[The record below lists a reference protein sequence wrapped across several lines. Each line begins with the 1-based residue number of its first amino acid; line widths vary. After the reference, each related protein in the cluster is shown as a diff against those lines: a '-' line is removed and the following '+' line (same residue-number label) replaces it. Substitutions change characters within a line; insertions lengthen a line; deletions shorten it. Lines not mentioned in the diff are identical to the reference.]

1 MHYKKYPLINRDI
14 SWLSFNQRVLQEAS
28 DPKVPALERLKFL
41 GIFSNNQ
48 DEFFRVRVAS
58 LKRMVQLQQDKTKVS
73 ANDDS
78 KSILS
83 KIQKTVVE
91 QQLKFENAY
100 QGVLKDLEKRKIF
113 ILDEK
118 HLSHEQGSFV
128 NNYFHKNVRPAL
140 VPIMLD
146 KERKFPDIKENSNYL
161 LVKMSKGKKLA
172 NPRFSLLEIPSETL
186 SRFVVLPADKKGSY
200 VILLDDVIR
209 YCLKDIY
216 QIFDFNHYEA
226 YTIKLTRDAELD
238 FDNDMNQSHV
248 EKISKSI
255 KNRKKGLPVRL
266 VYDSSIDKDLIALG
280 IKMLKLGKE
289 DSLIPGGRY
298 HNFRDFIRFPD
309 LGHPELLYEPLPPL
323 PCPELNG
330 QRSVIDVLRKKDVF
344 LTYPY
349 QDFCHVIDLLREA
362 AIDPKV
368 VSIKINIY
376 RVAKNSNIINAL
388 RNAIKNGK
396 QVTVVVEIQARF
408 DEEANIYWADKLQ
421 EEGAKVIFGVPGF
434 KVHSKLFL
442 ITRREGR
449 GIRNYVHIG
458 TGNFNESTAK
468 VYSDYSLL
476 TADKNI
482 ADEVAKVFDFFEN
495 NLKVGLF
502 KHLVLSPFNLR
513 KKIYQLIKNEIK
525 NAKQGLPAYIDI
537 KLNNFCDEE
546 MVCKIYEAS
555 QAGVKIRI
563 IARGVCSVIPGKKG
577 ISENIEVISLV
588 DKFLEHARLYVFANA
603 GDELFYISSADW
615 MGRNLD
621 HRVEVTAPIYNIDI
635 QKELRQL
642 YEMQFKGNVKVR
654 NINGPIENEYRKSGS
669 SRPFRAQ
676 NEMYKFFQKK
686 LNY

>member
-1 MHYKKYPLINRDI
+1 MHDNKYPLVNRDI

-28 DPKVPALERLKFL
+28 DPKVPVLERLKFL

-58 LKRMVQLQQDKTKVS
+58 LKRMVQLGSNRSKS
-73 ANDDS
+73 NDDP
-78 KSILS
+78 KSILN

-100 QGVLKDLEKRKIF
+100 QDILKELEKRKIF
-113 ILDEK
+113 IVDEK
-118 HLSHEQGSFV
+118 HLNLVQGEFV
-128 NNYFHKNVRPAL
+128 KNYFHNKVRPTL

-146 KERKFPDIKENSNYL
+146 KDRGFPDIKENSNYL

-172 NPRFSLLEIPSETL
+172 NPRFSLLEIPSEIL
-186 SRFVVLPADKKGSY
+186 SRFVVLPDDRKGRY

-216 QIFDFNHYEA
+216 QIFDFNHFEA

-238 FDNDMNQSHV
+238 FDNDVNQSHV

-255 KNRKKGLPVRL
+255 KNRNKGLPVRL
-266 VYDSSIDKDLIALG
+266 VYDSNIDKDLIDLG

-323 PCPELNG
+323 PSPDLNG
-330 QRSVIDVLRKKDVF
+330 QRSVLDVLRKKDVF

-376 RVAKNSNIINAL
+376 RVARNSNIMNAL

-396 QVTVVVEIQARF
+396 QVTVVMEIQARF
-408 DEEANIYWADKLQ
+408 DEEANIYWANKLQ

-442 ITRREGR
+442 IKRREGR
-449 GIRNYVHIG
+449 GYRHYAHVG

-482 ADEVAKVFDFFEN
+482 ADEVAKVFDFFDN
-495 NLKVGLF
+495 NLRIGSYKN
-502 KHLVLSPFNLR
+502 LVLSPFNLR
-513 KKIYQLIKNEIK
+513 KKIYQLIRTEIK
-525 NAKQGLPAYIDI
+525 NAKKGLPAYIDI

-546 MVCKIYEAS
+546 MVFKIYEAS
-555 QAGVKIRI
+555 QAGVKVRI

-577 ISENIEVISLV
+577 ISENVEVISLV
-588 DKFLEHARLYVFANA
+588 DKFLEHARLYVFANG
-603 GDELFYISSADW
+603 GDELYYISSADW

-621 HRVEVTAPIYNIDI
+621 HRVEVTAPIFSKEI

-654 NINGPIENEYRKSGS
+654 NINGPIENQYRKSAS

-686 LNY
+686 LNN